1 MTHIVVNG
9 NSTQVLPQGE
19 DVENAV
25 HLDAL
30 SDVTITNLT
39 TGEILKYN
47 GGQWVNVTIDDLQ
60 GDITLIDGGAY

>member
-1 MTHIVVNG
+1 MTRIVVNG
-9 NSTQVLPQGE
+9 TSTLTLPEGE

-30 SDVTITNLT
+30 SDVTISGLT
-39 TGEILKYN
+39 TNQLLKYN

-60 GDITLIDGGAY
+60 GDITLIDGGSY